1 MLRYFA
7 LPLLCAALA
16 CSDADRS
23 PAADVPATD
32 VRRFS
37 PDKKA
42 STPDVMLEAADRG
55 RVLGKDSARVWV
67 IVVSDFQCPFCKT
80 WHDETLPTLRSE
92 YVETGKV
99 RLAYMNYPLREHK
112 HAVAAASA
120 AMCASAQGKFWEAHD
135 RIFAAQDRW
144 SGADGAN
151 ATLDSLATVAGV
163 DPQKLRECTLSGRL
177 LRLIRADIDRSEQSG
192 ARATPTFII
201 GNHRIVG
208 AAPIATFRAAIDSA
222 LAGK

>member
-1 MLRYFA
+1 MPRYLA
-7 LPLLCAALA
+7 LSLLCATVA
-16 CSDADRS
+16 CSDAGRS

-55 RVLGKDSARVWV
+55 RVLGQESAGVWV
-67 IVVSDFQCPFCKT
+67 IVVSDFQCPFCKM
-80 WHDETLPTLRSE
+80 WHDQTLPTLRAE

-99 RLAYMNYPLREHK
+99 RLAWLNYPLREHK
-112 HAVAAASA
+112 QAVAAASA
-120 AMCASAQGKFWEAHD
+120 AMCASAQGRFWEAHE
-135 RIFAAQDRW
+135 RIFATQDRW
-144 SGADGAN
+144 TGADDA
-151 ATLDSLATVAGV
+151 AAMLDSIVTVPGV
-163 DPQKLRECTLSGRL
+163 DGRKLRECTQSGRL

-201 GNHRIVG
+201 GNRRLVG
-208 AAPIATFRAAIDSA
+208 AQPIAAFRAAIDSA
-222 LAGK
+222 LAGR